1 MRQVH
6 YIYQNTLGQS
16 LHSQMRQVH
25 YIYQST
31 LGQSL
36 HSQMRQVHY
45 IYQSTLGQ
53 SLHSQ
58 MRQVHYIYQSTLG
71 QSLHSQMR
79 QVHYIYQ
86 NTLGQSLHSQMRQV
100 HYIYQSTLGQSL
112 HSQMRQCL
120 QKPYVR
126 SLSSYKLHRTAS
138 PFDRR
143 VTCLEWH
150 PSLPTTLAVGSKGGD
165 VVLWDYSVINKTSFI
180 QGVGP
185 GGSITAL
192 KFNPYNPTQLFTSS
206 VRGTTT
212 LQDFNGTTLRVFT
225 NTESWEDP
233 GVFTYC
239 PWTLVINTGIGLFVF
254 IMQKGAGDFIGGM
267 TFSPT
272 DPSKVYLASGD
283 GTLTEQSFQGGPA
296 TVLSRV
302 QDCGHDHHNV
312 CLWYC
317 CVDVSLSRQMLVTGD
332 NIGRV
337 LLLGMDGHQVF
348 NEKLHKAKVTHAEFN
363 PRCDWLMATASVD
376 HTVKLWDL
384 RNIKDKNS
392 YLHEMVHDK
401 AVNSAYF
408 NPVDCSKL
416 LTTDQYDQ
424 IRVYSSSDWSTP
436 QQIIQ
441 HPHRQFQHLTPIKAS
456 WHPLYDLMV
465 VGRYPDERVCPG
477 ALRTIDIYDANT
489 GELACQL
496 LDPNAPG
503 IISVNK
509 FNPMGDVLGSGMG
522 VNILVWNRSETLAGK
537 QQRGQQEAGV
547 QVGRGRGQ
555 RRRRGEA
562 RRRGEGRG
570 EDEDDIGK
578 LKKKLSSS
586 STTRTRTSRDK
597 QHNSQ
602 TRKGPDK

>member
-1 MRQVH
+1 MARAKKAPSEASKSKQKSRKQDGETSGAAGQTISKKLRQKMDGKT
-6 YIYQNTLGQS
+6 TLKTGPVFPTTMTKGSVQKRS
-16 LHSQMRQVH
+16 GPGSILH

-45 IYQSTLGQ
+45 IYQRTLGQ

-58 MRQVHYIYQSTLG
+58 KRQVHYIYQRTLGQSFHSQKRQVHYIYQRTLG
-71 QSLHSQMR
+71 QSLHSQKR

-86 NTLGQSLHSQMRQV
+86 RTLGQSFHSQKRQV
-100 HYIYQSTLGQSL
+100 HYIYQRTLGQSF
-112 HSQMRQCL
+112 HSQKRQCL
-120 QKPYVR
+120 QEPFVR

-150 PSLPTTLAVGSKGGD
+150 PTHPTVLAVGSKGGD
-165 VVLWDYSVINKTSFI
+165 IVLWDYSVLNKTSFI
-180 QGVGP
+180 QG
-185 GGSITAL
+185 
-192 KFNPYNPTQLFTSS
+192 
-206 VRGTTT
+206 
-212 LQDFNGTTLRVFT
+212 
-225 NTESWEDP
+225 
-233 GVFTYC
+233 
-239 PWTLVINTGIGLFVF
+239 
-254 IMQKGAGDFIGGM
+254 KGAGDFIGGM
-267 TFSPT
+267 KFSPT

-283 GTLTEQSFQGGPA
+283 GTLTVQSFQGGPA
-296 TVLSRV
+296 T
-302 QDCGHDHHNV
+302 
-312 CLWYC
+312 
-317 CVDVSLSRQMLVTGD
+317 
-332 NIGRV
+332 I
-337 LLLGMDGHQVF
+337 F

-392 YLHEMVHDK
+392 FLHEMVHDK

-496 LDPNAPG
+496 LDHNAPG
-503 IISVNK
+503 IIS
-509 FNPMGDVLGSGMG
+509 
-522 VNILVWNRSETLAGK
+522 
-537 QQRGQQEAGV
+537 RGELQQEAGV

-555 RRRRGEA
+555 RGRRREARRGE
-562 RRRGEGRG
+562 RRG

-578 LKKKLSSS
+578 LKKKLSSLEES
-586 STTRTRTSRDK
+586 SSSGTRTSR

-602 TRKGPDK
+602 TQKGQKK

>member
-225 NTESWEDP
+225 NTESWD
-233 GVFTYC
+233 
-239 PWTLVINTGIGLFVF
+239 
-254 IMQKGAGDFIGGM
+254 
-267 TFSPT
+267 
-272 DPSKVYLASGD
+272 
-283 GTLTEQSFQGGPA
+283 
-296 TVLSRV
+296 
-302 QDCGHDHHNV
+302 
-312 CLWYC
+312 LWYC

-401 AVNSAYF
+401 AVNSAYFNPVDCSKLLTTSPSLLPAYF